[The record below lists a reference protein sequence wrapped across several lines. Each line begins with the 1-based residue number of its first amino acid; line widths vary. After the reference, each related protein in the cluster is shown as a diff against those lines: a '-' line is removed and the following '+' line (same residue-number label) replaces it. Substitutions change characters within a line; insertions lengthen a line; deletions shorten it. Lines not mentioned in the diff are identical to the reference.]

1 MVSMRPQRQSFSLQ
15 SYTGDSNLK
24 DSIQFVATFYLD
36 DYFWHTNGHGEYARV
51 VQSSLATSEFPLA
64 GHKNGQYALSSCWA

>member
-1 MVSMRPQRQSFSLQ
+1 MVSMRAQRQSFSLQ
-15 SYTGDSNLK
+15 GDSNLK

-36 DYFWHTNGHGEYARV
+36 DYFWHTNGHGEY

-64 GHKNGQYALSSCWA
+64 GHKNGQYARRTRYGVLAV